1 MQTYTQ
7 TQISAWLRGLMRVAL
22 ADGDFSETERQLFAD
37 FASNHHCSPEVAIS
51 QPISAEE
58 LAIALGEDTKVRQ
71 DFLRTA
77 VMMAMADGNYS
88 TAEDA
93 VIQEFCSALQQ
104 EVKPMTDLKLQLGK
118 GDERHPDLLT
128 PIKEWLDHLEIKDE
142 RLAKFIC
149 RVIPAHCPF
158 ERDVMLFG
166 RKIVHIPAMCKIN
179 PLFDQLMGLRFRSL
193 NFLAER
199 GVDVTS
205 YCQ

>member
-7 TQISAWLRGLMRVAL
+7 TQISAWLRGLMRIAL
-22 ADGDFSETERQLFAD
+22 ADGDYSETERQLFAE
-37 FASNHHCSPEVAIS
+37 FASSHHSPPEIDTA
-51 QPISAEE
+51 QPISPEE
-58 LAIALGEDTKVRQ
+58 LAIALGDDPKVRQ

-88 TAEDA
+88 SAEDV
-93 VIQEFCSALQQ
+93 VIQEFCTALQQ
-104 EVKPMTDLKLQLGK
+104 EVKPMTELKLKLGES
-118 GDERHPDLLT
+118 GEHHPDLLN
-128 PIKEWLDHLEIKDE
+128 PIKEWLDHLEIKDD

-149 RVIPAHCPF
+149 KVIPAQCPF

-166 RKIVHIPAMCKIN
+166 RKIAHIPAMCKIN

-193 NFLAER
+193 NYLASK

>member
-7 TQISAWLRGLMRVAL
+7 TQISAWLRGLMRIAL
-22 ADGDFSETERQLFAD
+22 ADGDYSETERQLFAE
-37 FASNHHCSPEVAIS
+37 FASSHHSQTEIDPA
-51 QPISAEE
+51 QPISPAE
-58 LAIALGEDTKVRQ
+58 LAIALGDDPKVRQ

-88 TAEDA
+88 AAEDV
-93 VIQEFCSALQQ
+93 VIQEFCTALQQ
-104 EVKPMTDLKLQLGK
+104 EVKPMTELKLKLGDS
-118 GDERHPDLLT
+118 GEHHPDLLT
-128 PIKEWLDHLEIKDE
+128 PIKEWLDHLEIKDD

-149 RVIPAHCPF
+149 KVIPAQCPF

-166 RKIVHIPAMCKIN
+166 RKIAHIPAMCKIN

-193 NFLAER
+193 NYLAEK